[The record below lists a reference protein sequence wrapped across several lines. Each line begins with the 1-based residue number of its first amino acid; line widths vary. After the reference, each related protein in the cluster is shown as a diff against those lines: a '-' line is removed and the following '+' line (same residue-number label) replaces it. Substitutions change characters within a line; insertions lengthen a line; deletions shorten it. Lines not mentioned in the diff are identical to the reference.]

1 MGLKVESI
9 DFSYDGRKIIQDI
22 SFEVESGEVLGLLG
36 PNGTGKTTLLKC
48 ILDLLKNKGTCTI
61 DDINLRNL
69 SLKERARYMA
79 YVPQHIDLVFPV
91 SVFEYIKM
99 GRTPYNNKNS
109 DESNKAILEIMED
122 FQLED
127 FAFKG
132 INQLSGGER
141 QRVMIARAMAQEP
154 RVILL
159 DEPTSNL
166 DMKHQKKTMEI
177 LRDISRK
184 KDISIIIS
192 IHDLNL
198 ALRYCDKFLILKDTK
213 IFSYGDEEK
222 VIDKDVIMNTYE
234 IPVEIIYHD
243 NKKIVVMK

>member
-1 MGLKVESI
+1 MGLKVENI
-9 DFSYDGRKIIQDI
+9 DFSYDNKKIIQDI

-48 ILDLLKNKGTCTI
+48 ILDLLKNQGICI
-61 DDINLRNL
+61 VDDINLKSL
-69 SLKERARYMA
+69 SLKERAKYIS
-79 YVPQHIDLVFPV
+79 YVPQNIDLVFPI

-99 GRTPYNNKNS
+99 GRSPYNSKNS
-109 DESNKAILEIMED
+109 NDNEIILGIIED
-122 FQLED
+122 FQLEE

-184 KDISIIIS
+184 KDISILIS

-198 ALRYCDKFLILKDTK
+198 ASRYCDKFLILKDTK
-213 IFSYGDEEK
+213 IFSYGDEDK
-222 VIDKDVIMNTYE
+222 VIDEDIIKNTYG
-234 IPVEIIYHD
+234 IPVEIIYHH
-243 NKKIVVMK
+243 NRKIVVMK

>member
-1 MGLKVESI
+1 MGLKVENI
-9 DFSYDGRKIIQDI
+9 DFSYDNKKIIQDI
-22 SFEVESGEVLGLLG
+22 SFEVESGEILGLLG

-48 ILDLLKNKGTCTI
+48 ILDLLKNQGTCI
-61 DDINLRNL
+61 VDNINLKSL
-69 SLKERARYMA
+69 SLKERAKYIS
-79 YVPQHIDLVFPV
+79 YVPQNIDLVFPI

-99 GRTPYNNKNS
+99 GRSPYNSKNS
-109 DESNKAILEIMED
+109 NDNEIILGIIED
-122 FQLED
+122 FQLEE

-177 LRDISRK
+177 LRDISKK

-198 ALRYCDKFLILKDTK
+198 ASRYCDKFLILKNAK
-213 IFSYGDEEK
+213 IFSYGDEDK
-222 VIDKDVIMNTYE
+222 VIDEDIIMNTYG
-234 IPVEIIYHD
+234 IPVEIIYHQ
-243 NKKIVVMK
+243 NRKIVVMK